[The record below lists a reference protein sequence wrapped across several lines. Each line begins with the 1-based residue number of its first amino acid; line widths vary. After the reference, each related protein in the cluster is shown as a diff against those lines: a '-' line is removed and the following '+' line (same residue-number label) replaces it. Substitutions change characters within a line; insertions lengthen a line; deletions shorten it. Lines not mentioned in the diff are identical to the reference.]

1 LIYILLD
8 TETNTTLTTGNLI
21 EHDENYLQ
29 KILNFGRELFQLSST
44 LDDNENSSNQK
55 MLRVSLNVF

>member
-1 LIYILLD
+1 MLD
-8 TETNTTLTTGNLI
+8 TETNTTLTTDNLI